1 MTEEVTG
8 RRVFLTAAALGGG
21 AAVLVGGATAAV
33 AQTASAPGTLQAIRD
48 RGELRIAVA
57 PGEPWFYK
65 DQRSGE
71 WYGLGWGVG
80 VALAKELGI
89 KATPVETTWG
99 TAIAGLQAGQFDV
112 MFTMDATPQRALAA
126 DFPVQPMFYYAQG
139 VLLKDGVTVT
149 TWEEMNKPE
158 FRIGVVLGT
167 SPDRDITVRLPKAT
181 IERFPS
187 ADETGAAFVAGRM
200 DAISLFH
207 PALVMLQSKVK
218 RGSIVLPEPIRQ
230 SPSSAGVPNQADK
243 SWRDWLGL
251 SMDYLYQT
259 GQTQR
264 IFDEYLTYR
273 GIDASKVPAIMRE
286 RWAKA

>member
-1 MTEEVTG
+1 M
-8 RRVFLTAAALGGG
+8 TAAALGGG

-158 FRIGVVLGT
+158 FKIGVVLGT

-259 GQTQR
+259 GQTQK

-286 RWAKA
+286 RWTKA